1 MRIGSR
7 FCDVEVCFLKALRIA
22 SWLARVSRTIIDFFS
37 SNRMVH
43 LESHSGTEPQAN
55 SMMRASTRPS
65 STRLAL
71 SELTLCLSSV
81 TASIPP

>member
-1 MRIGSR
+1 MRTISH
-7 FCDVEVCFLKALRIA
+7 FCDVEICFLKALRIA
-22 SWLARVSRTIIDFFS
+22 SWLARVSGTIIDFFS

-43 LESHSGTEPQAN
+43 LESHSGTEPQA
-55 SMMRASTRPS
+55 SLMIRASTRPS

-71 SELTLCLSSV
+71 SELTLRLNSV